1 MRSSKPLRT
10 FLLTLVLALSP
21 LAARGAY
28 AVVDDLMIFPTRI
41 VLEDGQKAAQVDL
54 INSGTEA
61 ISFRISLERKRM
73 NELGEFRPVR
83 DKGAPGELF
92 ADQIVRYSPRQVT
105 LAPGGGQT
113 VRIVLKLPDNLP
125 PGEYRSHLS
134 FSRVPAA
141 STLPPAQEGDENRP
155 GGIQTR
161 LMAYVGASIPV
172 IVRHGKLDAK
182 LSIEEVA
189 LRPGNAGEAPQVDFV
204 LHREGTRSVYGDIT
218 VVAIDGDGREEQI
231 GAASGVAVYTP
242 NRVRR
247 AHLTLRPKV
256 KVPQG
261 GQLKVIFTERGEK
274 KPLAEST
281 VPPR

>member
-1 MRSSKPLRT
+1 MQTSRPLV
-10 FLLTLVLALSP
+10 TLVFTLFLALSP

-54 INSGTEA
+54 INSGTEP

-73 NELGEFRPVR
+73 NELGEFQTVR
-83 DKGAPGELF
+83 DEGAPGELF

-113 VRIVLKLPDNLP
+113 VRIALKLPENLP
-125 PGEYRSHLS
+125 PGEYRSHLA

-141 STLPPAQEGDENRP
+141 STLPPAQEGEDKKP
-155 GGIQTR
+155 GAVQTR

-182 LSIEEVA
+182 LSIGEVV
-189 LRPGNAGEAPQVDFV
+189 LHPGNAGEAPQVEFV
-204 LHREGTRSVYGDIT
+204 LHREGTRSVYGDIS
-218 VVAIDGDGREEQI
+218 VVAIDADGREEQI
-231 GAASGVAVYTP
+231 GAA
-242 NRVRR
+242 
-247 AHLTLRPKV
+247 
-256 KVPQG
+256 
-261 GQLKVIFTERGEK
+261 
-274 KPLAEST
+274 
-281 VPPR
+281 